1 MMIHI
6 FVLLAIGGLMQA
18 ARSFA
23 PGVAH
28 AGGTE
33 LAFGF
38 LLLAAY
44 FTGKI
49 FNKIG
54 LPKLTGY
61 IVAGIVTGPAVL
73 ELVTKPMTLQ
83 LKLVGSVATSI
94 LALEAG
100 AELNL
105 KAMRSQL
112 GTVARITIFSVFGT
126 MIVLCGTLILL
137 RPLVPFLGN
146 LPMEHAI
153 PVAACMSIAL
163 SAQSPAVVMA
173 LIAETRADG
182 SLTRMILALVVVAD
196 LAIIVSYGIAS
207 SAATSII
214 NGNVEFYE
222 AVGGIGWEV
231 FGSIGVGIFIGFVLG
246 AFLIYINEGV
256 GLFTIMICLVVAE
269 VGNALHLDPLIILLT
284 GGLWLENVSRA
295 DARQLVHKFAQA
307 SLPFYLVFFALAGA
321 KLDLRALYTL
331 ALPVAIIVLTR
342 GSSFFIMGKV
352 ATRGPNVEP
361 IIKKMSWL
369 GLLPQAGLALA
380 LAELV
385 RRTFPDFGDA
395 VFALVVGVVATNE
408 LVAPVIL
415 RIALLRSGEAGRRP
429 DNGGAASH

>member
-1 MMIHI
+1 MIHL
-6 FVLLAIGGLMQA
+6 FALLAIGGLMQA

-23 PGVAH
+23 PGVTAV

-49 FNKIG
+49 FNRIG

-61 IVAGIVTGPAVL
+61 IVAGIITGPAVL
-73 ELVTKPMTLQ
+73 ELVSKPMTVQ

-112 GTVARITIFSVFGT
+112 GTVARVTIFAVFGT
-126 MIVLCGTLILL
+126 MIVLCGALVLM
-137 RPLVPFLGN
+137 RPIVPFLGR
-146 LPMEHAI
+146 LPFEHAVA
-153 PVAACMSIAL
+153 VAACMGIAFA
-163 SAQSPAVVMA
+163 AQSPAVVMA

-182 SLTRMILALVVVAD
+182 ALTRMILALVVVAD
-196 LAIIVSYGIAS
+196 LAIIVSYGVAS

-214 NGNVEFYE
+214 NGNVDIWE
-222 AVGGIGWEV
+222 AAGGIGWEV
-231 FGSIGVGIFIGFVLG
+231 FGSIGVGIFFGVVLG
-246 AFLIYINEGV
+246 MFLIYINQGV
-256 GLFTIMICLVVAE
+256 GLFTVMVCLVVAE
-269 VGNALHLDPLIILLT
+269 VGGALHLDPLIILLT
-284 GGLWLENVSRA
+284 AGLWLENVSRA
-295 DARQLVHKFAQA
+295 DARQLVHQFAQA

-321 KLDLRALYTL
+321 KLDLNALYNL
-331 ALPVAIIVLTR
+331 ALPVAIIVMTR
-342 GSSFFIMGKV
+342 ATSFFVMNKV
-352 ATRGPNVEP
+352 AMAGPNVEP
-361 IIKKMSWL
+361 IIKKTAWL

-385 RRTFPDFGDA
+385 RRTFPEFGDEA
-395 VFALVVGVVATNE
+395 FALVVGVVATNE

-429 DNGGAASH
+429 DSGDAASH

>member
-1 MMIHI
+1 MIPI
-6 FVLLAIGGLMQA
+6 FALLALGGLMQA

-49 FNKIG
+49 FNKVG

-61 IVAGIVTGPAVL
+61 IVAGIITGPAVL
-73 ELVTKPMTLQ
+73 ELVTKPMTVQ
-83 LKLVGSVATSI
+83 LKLVGGVATSI

-105 KAMRSQL
+105 KAMRELL

-126 MIVLCGTLILL
+126 ILVLTGTLVLL
-137 RPLVPFLGN
+137 RPLVPFLGK
-146 LPMEHAI
+146 LPMEHAVL
-153 PVAACMSIAL
+153 VAACVGIAL

-182 SLTRMILALVVVAD
+182 PLTKTILALVVVAD
-196 LAIIVSYGIAS
+196 LAVIVSYGIAS
-207 SAATSII
+207 SAATSTIS
-214 NGNVEFYE
+214 GNIDIYE

-231 FGSIGVGIFIGFVLG
+231 FGSIGVGIFIGFMLG
-246 AFLIYINEGV
+246 VFLIYINRGV
-256 GLFTIMICLVVAE
+256 GLFTVMICFVVAE
-269 VGNALHLDPLIILLT
+269 IGNAVHLDPLIIALT
-284 GGLWLENVSRA
+284 AGLWLENVSRA
-295 DARQLVHKFAQA
+295 DARQLIHQFAAA
-307 SLPFYLVFFALAGA
+307 SLPVYLVFFALAGA
-321 KLDLRALYTL
+321 KLNLRALYEL
-331 ALPVAIIVLTR
+331 ALPVGIIVMTR
-342 GSSFFIMGKV
+342 ASSFFVTCKI
-352 ATRGPNVEP
+352 ATNGPDVDP
-361 IIKKMSWL
+361 TVKKMAWL

-385 RRTFPDFGDA
+385 RRTFPQFGDA
-395 VFALVVGVVATNE
+395 AFALVVGVVATNE

-429 DNGGAASH
+429 ENGEAVSH

>member
-1 MMIHI
+1 VIPL
-6 FVLLAIGGLMQA
+6 FALLALGGLMQA

-23 PGVAH
+23 PGIAH

-38 LLLAAY
+38 LLLVAY

-49 FNKIG
+49 FNKLG

-105 KAMRSQL
+105 KAMREQL
-112 GTVARITIFSVFGT
+112 GTVARITIFAVFGT
-126 MIVLCGTLILL
+126 MIVLTGTLLLL
-137 RPLVPFLGN
+137 RPIIPFLRA
-146 LPMEHAI
+146 LPFAHA
-153 PVAACMSIAL
+153 VAVSACAGIAL

-173 LIAETRADG
+173 LIAETRAEG
-182 SLTRMILALVVVAD
+182 TLTRMILALVVLAD

-207 SAATSII
+207 SAATSVI
-214 NGNVEFYE
+214 NGNVNIYE

-231 FGSIGVGIFIGFVLG
+231 FGSIGIGIFVGFALG
-246 AFLIYINEGV
+246 MFLIYINQGV
-256 GLFTIMICLVVAE
+256 GLFTIMVCLVVAE

-295 DARQLVHKFAQA
+295 DARQLVRQFMVA

-321 KLDLRALYTL
+321 KLNLVALYTL
-331 ALPVAIIVLTR
+331 ILPVGIIVATR
-342 GSSFFIMGKV
+342 ASSFFIMGKV

-361 IIKKMSWL
+361 IIKKMAWL

-385 RRTFPDFGDA
+385 RRTFPQFGDA

-408 LVAPVIL
+408 LIAPVIL
-415 RIALLRSGEAGRRP
+415 RIAMLRSGEAGRRP
-429 DNGGAASH
+429 DDGAPIAH

>member
-1 MMIHI
+1 MIPI
-6 FVLLAIGGLMQA
+6 FALLALGGLMQA

-38 LLLAAY
+38 LLLSAY

-49 FNKIG
+49 FNKLG

-61 IVAGIVTGPAVL
+61 IVAGIIAGPAVL
-73 ELVTKPMTLQ
+73 ELVTKPMTIQ

-105 KAMRSQL
+105 KVMRAEL

-126 MIVLCGTLILL
+126 VFVLCGTLLVL
-137 RPLVPFLGN
+137 RPLVPFLDR
-146 LPMEHAI
+146 LPFEHA
-153 PVAACMSIAL
+153 VAVSSCMAIAL

-173 LIAETRADG
+173 LIAETRAEG
-182 SLTRMILALVVVAD
+182 TLTRMILALVVVAD

-207 SAATSII
+207 SAATSVI
-214 NGNVEFYE
+214 NGNVDIYE

-231 FGSIGVGIFIGFVLG
+231 FGSIGVGIFVGFALG
-246 AFLIYINEGV
+246 TFLLYINKGV
-256 GLFTIMICLVVAE
+256 GLFTIGICLVVAE

-295 DARQLVHKFAQA
+295 DARQLVHQFVVA

-321 KLDLRALYTL
+321 KLDLTALYTL
-331 ALPVAIIVLTR
+331 ALPVGIIVVTR
-342 GSSFFIMGKV
+342 ASSFFVMSKF
-352 ATRGPNVEP
+352 ATRGPRVEP
-361 IIKKMSWL
+361 IIKKMAWL

-380 LAELV
+380 IAELV
-385 RRTFPDFGDA
+385 RRTFPQFGDA

-415 RIALLRSGEAGRRP
+415 RIAMLRSGEAGRRP
-429 DNGGAASH
+429 DDGAAASH